1 MPPKRGNTRRETQQL
16 AEHVRDGM
24 RNEQLIANM
33 KKYTDMSDADVDEFA
48 YFMVAADY
56 FKQPDHRG
64 GVVEQGTKHY
74 RADGTEHTLA
84 DVPFKN
90 VLRDL
95 ENRIKEQPEDRRTTT
110 KSQMFR
116 ITSSATRSWTT
127 STKQRWEKTKRT
139 SSAQQSSPTSHMR
152 R

>member
-1 MPPKRGNTRRETQQL
+1 MPPKRGTGRKNPQRETQEL
-16 AEHVRDGM
+16 AEHIRDGK

-56 FKQPDHRG
+56 FKQPNHRG

-74 RADGTEHTLA
+74 RADGTELTLA

-95 ENRIKEQPEDRRTTT
+95 ENRIKEQPEDRRTEMYRNVVAGIHGA
-110 KSQMFR
+110 KKNPDWER
-116 ITSSATRSWTT
+116 EAINPSA
-127 STKQRWEKTKRT
+127 EPKTPY
-139 SSAQQSSPTSHMR
+139 SASR
-152 R
+152 AV